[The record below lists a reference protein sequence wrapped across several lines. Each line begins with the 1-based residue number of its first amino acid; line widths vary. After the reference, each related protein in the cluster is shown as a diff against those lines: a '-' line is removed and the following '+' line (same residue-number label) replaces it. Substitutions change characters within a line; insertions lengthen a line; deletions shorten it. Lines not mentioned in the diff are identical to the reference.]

1 MRVAEKIKINGK
13 EYMCTQI
20 FIFKDM
26 RLYRVHNVL
35 ESEELFLI
43 EKENDYE
50 VITDEKFLNEIYRF
64 LEVKDADQIIKY

>member
-50 VITDEKFLNEIYRF
+50 VITDEKFLNEIG
-64 LEVKDADQIIKY
+64 KQITCKK